1 MKISSLIVCA
11 LALLT
16 FASCKK
22 DKTET
27 TPYSCATCV
36 RQPDALAANDASS
49 KGIYKGIVIG
59 SSGTI
64 MFDIANNG
72 TSITALMVIDGT
84 TVNLASSVSWVA
96 GQPYIS
102 PFTGTLNGSPVSITF
117 SVDINGQDPTVTAS
131 SIPGHPNAVFTVVK
145 ELSNALVECFEGNY
159 STSEPATGTFNI
171 MLSRSLGLWSGT
183 ARETGSTST
192 DDVDGTIVNNKLIDS
207 SNGVEVGTLN
217 LDVITGTF
225 TDSNGST
232 VTINGQRTL

>member
-16 FASCKK
+16 FASCKRQNRNNP
-22 DKTET
+22 
-27 TPYSCATCV
+27 PYSCAACV

-102 PFTGTLNGSPVSITF
+102 PL
-117 SVDINGQDPTVTAS
+117 Q
-131 SIPGHPNAVFTVVK
+131 
-145 ELSNALVECFEGNY
+145 
-159 STSEPATGTFNI
+159 EP
-171 MLSRSLGLWSGT
+171 
-183 ARETGSTST
+183 
-192 DDVDGTIVNNKLIDS
+192 
-207 SNGVEVGTLN
+207 
-217 LDVITGTF
+217 
-225 TDSNGST
+225 
-232 VTINGQRTL
+232 